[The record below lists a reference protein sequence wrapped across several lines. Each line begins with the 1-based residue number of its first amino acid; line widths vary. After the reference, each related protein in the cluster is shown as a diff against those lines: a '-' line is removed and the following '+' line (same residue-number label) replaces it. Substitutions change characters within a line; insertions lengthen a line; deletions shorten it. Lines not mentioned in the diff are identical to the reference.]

1 MLWYILRWLMR
12 FPQTPINTL
21 HHHLS
26 LTLVADGWWQQTK
39 WMMNCTFRLK
49 WGIDISNTSRS
60 RWWSK
65 HLTSVLLSNDKHS
78 PSVPHNSLLKTPWF
92 QQCKN
97 SAARHSAFNDTHH
110 KWKPGQKGASAF
122 PQNKLQL
129 WCSKYHSANELSCLV
144 NIVFVSGSRTT
155 NCPENTFQ
163 TDLGSV
169 RQACWYFRV
178 RQCLYS
184 FACLSIKIKNDNLIK
199 SSLQMEAWPW
209 MLRHQSDMCIKRHR
223 FTSSKE
229 VMWQPASVCLTDCF
243 QNKSKS

>member
-1 MLWYILRWLMR
+1 MDDGSRQNGWWTAHSGLSEGLTSQTRQGLADDLNTWLQYYFQM
-12 FPQTPINTL
+12 INTL
-21 HHHLS
+21 HLS
-26 LTLVADGWWQQTK
+26 LTTASWRPPGFSSARILQHAIVHSMTHTISGNQVRKEHPLSRKINFNFDAANIILPVNYLV
-39 WMMNCTFRLK
+39 
-49 WGIDISNTSRS
+49 
-60 RWWSK
+60 WS
-65 HLTSVLLSNDKHS
+65 TV
-78 PSVPHNSLLKTPWF
+78 
-92 QQCKN
+92 
-97 SAARHSAFNDTHH
+97 
-110 KWKPGQKGASAF
+110 
-122 PQNKLQL
+122 
-129 WCSKYHSANELSCLV
+129 
-144 NIVFVSGSRTT
+144 VFVCGSRTS

-184 FACLSIKIKNDNLIK
+184 FTCLSIKIKNDNLIK
-199 SSLQMEAWPW
+199 FSLQMEARPC